1 MSDHKANE
9 AETSVATQDEEYNLY
24 RISLGMS
31 LKKQRARKINP
42 GTGDRIWSSELP
54 CNIFYNVKFST
65 KIYKTCKEIIKYDP
79 KRGKWG
85 SQ

>member
-9 AETSVATQDEEYNLY
+9 AETSVAMQDKEYNLY
-24 RISLGMS
+24 SLGMS

-42 GTGDRIWSSELP
+42 GIGDRIWSSELP
-54 CNIFYNVKFST
+54 CNIIYNVKFST
-65 KIYKTCKEIIKYDP
+65 KIYKTCKEIINYDP
-79 KRGKWG
+79 NRGKWG